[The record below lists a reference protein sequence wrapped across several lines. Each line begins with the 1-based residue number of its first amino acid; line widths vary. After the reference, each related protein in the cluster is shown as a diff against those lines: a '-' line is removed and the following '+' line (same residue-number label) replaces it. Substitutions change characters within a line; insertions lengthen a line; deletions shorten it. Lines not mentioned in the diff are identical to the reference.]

1 MKKHFYIL
9 ILFFYISTM
18 MGQLALRKAEIH
30 FRDLAYTE
38 AAKEYEEY
46 LSKEKNPKAEI
57 LLNAAEANYY
67 IGNTGAAMRWYEKAF
82 AKQSTLF
89 NEEQFNRYILA
100 VRGEERYKEA
110 DALLWQHFAGNDA
123 VLKTLTLQKQHL
135 DSLNK
140 LPKKYKLDN
149 LAINTDK
156 ADFGVSFYGKKVVY
170 ASAKDTVRDG
180 AKTYSWNAQPYLS
193 LYVAERNAD
202 GSFGKEKEFLKN
214 AQTDY
219 HNAAAAFSP
228 DLKRLFV
235 SVNNVSKSKRLQNDK
250 AGTNNVQ
257 IVYGTVAGE
266 QLTKKALA
274 SFNSPDYSTGQPAV
288 SADGN
293 WLFFVSDMPGGF
305 GGTDIY
311 VAPLYSDGKIGK
323 PLNLGNIINT
333 KGNEMFPFAT
343 ATALYFSSDGHYGL
357 GGLDVFVSK
366 MNGDAFTSPQNST
379 GEIFGLPKNL
389 GKPINSN
396 RDDFA
401 YVTSTDGKYTYL
413 SSNRAGGKGDD
424 DIYMVVPNDE
434 APCIK
439 TIKGTVANSNG
450 NSPISAALITA
461 TDADGATIKTVQSGA
476 DGLYE
481 ITLPCDGLA
490 VITVTKPDFTTEK
503 KPVDNNPLKLD
514 FQLKAFTDFVV
525 KDKEN
530 VEMIDINP
538 IYFDFDQYYITPRAA
553 KELDK
558 VVYVM
563 EHFPNV
569 VIKIESHTDSRGK
582 DDYNLRLSDDRAK
595 STYSYIISKGID
607 PKRIESVKGYGET
620 QLLNKCGNGA
630 DCTEEEHQLNRRSN
644 FIIVKK

>member
-1 MKKHFYIL
+1 MKKHYYIL
-9 ILFFYISTM
+9 AFFFCISSM
-18 MGQLALRKAEIH
+18 MGQVVLRKAEVH

-46 LSKEKNPKAEI
+46 LQKEKDPKPEI
-57 LLNAAEANYY
+57 FLNAAEANYY

-82 AKQSTLF
+82 AKKAMLF
-89 NEEQFNRYILA
+89 KEEQFNRYILA

-123 VLKTLTLQKQHL
+123 VLKILTLQKQHL

-140 LPKKYKLDN
+140 KSLKYKLQN
-149 LAINTDK
+149 LAINTNK
-156 ADFGVSFYGKKVVY
+156 SDFGVAFYGKKVVY
-170 ASAKDTVRDG
+170 ASAKDSARDG

-193 LYVAERNAD
+193 LYVADRNAD
-202 GSFGKEKEFLKN
+202 GSFGKEKEFLKS

-228 DLKRLFV
+228 DLKRVFV
-235 SVNNVSKSKRLQNDK
+235 SVNNVSKTKRLQNDK

-257 IVYGTVAGE
+257 IVYGTVVGE

-274 SFNSPDYSTGQPAV
+274 SFNSADYSTGQPAV

-311 VAPLYSDGKIGK
+311 VAPLYSDGKIGQ
-323 PLNLGNIINT
+323 PVNLGNTINT
-333 KGNEMFPFAT
+333 RGNEMFPFAT

-357 GGLDVFVSK
+357 GGLDVFMSK
-366 MNGDAFTSPQNST
+366 MDGNAFTSPQNST
-379 GEIFGLPKNL
+379 GAIFSLPQNL
-389 GKPINSN
+389 GKPVNSN

-401 YVTSTDGKYTYL
+401 YVTSSDGKYTYL
-413 SSNRAGGKGDD
+413 SSNREGGKGDD
-424 DIYMVVPNDE
+424 DIYYLTEEEKACEKIITGVVTD
-434 APCIK
+434 K
-439 TIKGTVANSNG
+439 KSGQ
-450 NSPISAALITA
+450 PIE
-461 TDADGATIKTVQSGA
+461 GV
-476 DGLYE
+476 E
-481 ITLPCDGLA
+481 
-490 VITVTKPDFTTEK
+490 VTVTVGETKLAEVTKTDGSYTITISCESTAVVSAKKDGYTTCSPDK
-503 KPVDNNPLKLD
+503 DGNINLD
-514 FQLKAFTDFVV
+514 AYTDFVI
-525 KDKEN
+525 KGERGM
-530 VEMIDINP
+530 EMIDINP
-538 IYFDFDQYYITPRAA
+538 IYFDFDQYYITPLAA

-563 EHFPNV
+563 QHFPNV

-582 DDYNLRLSDDRAK
+582 DDYNLSLSDDRAK
-595 STYSYIISKGID
+595 STYSYIMSKGID

-620 QLLNKCGNGA
+620 QLLNKCSNGI
-630 DCTEEEHQLNRRSN
+630 DCTDEEHQLNRRSN
-644 FIIVKK
+644 FIIVRK